1 MNFEDQLREA
11 AAEANRIIMS
21 NLPEPE
27 ECVHEFSPKFE
38 RNIKRMTRRVETPVR
53 YHLQWAACVVLMLA
67 TLVGTYVVAATDVGA
82 QFRGWVKEQY
92 ETWVHHFFEG
102 DNTEAP
108 TQDFEYR
115 PTWLPEGYQE
125 YSLHTQPSGVMIIYK
140 NDDGMSIRFHYT
152 TNAESRNLYV
162 DGDDL
167 VEFPVQVN
175 DRDAKI
181 YESPDDET
189 APNIIWMSDDDS
201 VLFIISGYVGHDELV
216 KIAESVE

>member
-27 ECVHEFSPKFE
+27 ECVHEFSPRFE
-38 RNIKRMTRRVETPVR
+38 RNIKRMTRRAETPIR

-67 TLVGTYVVAATDVGA
+67 SLVGTYVVAATDVGA

-92 ETWVHHFFEG
+92 ETWVHQFFES

-125 YSLHTQPSGVMIIYK
+125 YSVHTQPSGIMIIYK

-152 TNAESRNLYV
+152 KWRKQK
-162 DGDDL
+162 L
-167 VEFPVQVN
+167 VYGRRRF
-175 DRDAKI
+175 DR
-181 YESPDDET
+181 
-189 APNIIWMSDDDS
+189 
-201 VLFIISGYVGHDELV
+201 
-216 KIAESVE
+216 IASSSKW